1 MISKNFI
8 TLSLEQFGYLKE
20 CLKNDKIFE
29 RDSKKMQFFN
39 SLEESVPI
47 ILRGSYDLN
56 NKIYSL
62 YKIYNSKIMQEIKQ
76 NEKQYLEYLYYIYFP
91 IVEYI
96 NNLKKQNLDKPLVF
110 GILGHQGTGKTT
122 FANVLQILLHQL
134 YNYKVNFLSIDDLY
148 KTYSELEILK
158 TNDPDYVY
166 RGPPGTH
173 DINLGLDVFKKFKNR
188 QSNYILPRYDKSLNN
203 GLGDRSD
210 ELSIK
215 IEKPLD
221 ILIFEGWFLT
231 VNPVTDIEI
240 SLYKNSDKSTN
251 HYNENLI
258 RKMNAKLE
266 PYKELWD
273 CIDNLINLRPENYE
287 FSRQWRI
294 NAEHEMIRRSGK
306 GLNNEQLNKFL
317 DFFWNCLP
325 PYLFFDGNS
334 NMRADVKII
343 FNQERNFRFEV

>member
-1 MISKNFI
+1 M
-8 TLSLEQFGYLKE
+8 
-20 CLKNDKIFE
+20 C
-29 RDSKKMQFFN
+29 
-39 SLEESVPI
+39 
-47 ILRGSYDLN
+47 
-56 NKIYSL
+56 
-62 YKIYNSKIMQEIKQ
+62 
-76 NEKQYLEYLYYIYFP
+76 
-91 IVEYI
+91 
-96 NNLKKQNLDKPLVF
+96 
-110 GILGHQGTGKTT
+110 KTT

-273 CIDNLINLRPENYE
+273 CIDNLINLCPENYE

-294 NAEHEMIRRSGK
+294 NAEHEMIKRSGK
-306 GLNNEQLNKFL
+306 GLNNEQLYKFL